1 MATSKRP
8 ERPRTKKRAAARSL
22 HKLAADRERL
32 FLLERGATP
41 QRPIEI
47 ATPALVELKASA
59 LACPRCLTAFRVEA
73 HRAARVAGLRLR
85 EAEVSCPRCHVR
97 RSLWFQ
103 LEGTSLS

>member
-8 ERPRTKKRAAARSL
+8 ERPRTKRRAQARTL
-22 HKLAADRERL
+22 DKLTAERERL

-47 ATPALVELKASA
+47 ATPALVELKATA
-59 LACPRCLTAFRVEA
+59 LACPRCLTAFRIEA
-73 HRAARVAGLRLR
+73 HRAAKVAGLRLR

-97 RSLWFQ
+97 RSLWFE
-103 LEGTSLS
+103 LEGTCLS